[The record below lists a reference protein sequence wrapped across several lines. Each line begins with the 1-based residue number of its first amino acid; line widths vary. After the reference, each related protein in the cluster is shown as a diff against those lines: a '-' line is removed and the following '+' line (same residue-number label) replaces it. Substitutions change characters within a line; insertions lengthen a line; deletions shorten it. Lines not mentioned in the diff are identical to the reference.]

1 MADNKTAQGQLETV
15 DTRNDDFDDL
25 KASGNHE
32 EEVRIARLTEED
44 FLTLSA
50 ESLTLRSKTGVLIW
64 LYMFV
69 HGCNQAGYGIDWVS
83 RRRRMFIKRIK
94 R

>member
-1 MADNKTAQGQLETV
+1 MADGKPIQSRLETV
-15 DTRNDDFDDL
+15 DTRNDEIDDL
-25 KASGNHE
+25 KASGHHE

-50 ESLTLRSKTGVLIW
+50 ESLTLKSKTGLLIS

-83 RRRRMFIKRIK
+83 WAV
-94 R
+94 